1 MGTAQLRMERQR
13 WGVLNV
19 MLRTS
24 GQQFDDSAN
33 QFRLAGYG
41 QVDLYAE
48 HNVGSKFQIYSSV
61 QNVGGALIE
70 AGRTP
75 ILTLGIPRTI
85 ELGIRFGSHGM
96 LVPE

>member
-1 MGTAQLRMERQR
+1 MTR
-13 WGVLNV
+13 
-19 MLRTS
+19 RTS
-24 GQQFDDSAN
+24 FNWQGMRRSTFT
-33 QFRLAGYG
+33 L
-41 QVDLYAE
+41 E

-61 QNVGGALIE
+61 QNVGGALVQ

-85 ELGIRFGSHGM
+85 ALGIRFGSHGM

>member
-1 MGTAQLRMERQR
+1 VFA
-13 WGVLNV
+13 VD
-19 MLRTS
+19 LRTS

-33 QFRLAGYG
+33 QYQLAGYA

-48 HNVGSKFQIYSSV
+48 HSIGSKFQIYSSV
-61 QNVGGALIE
+61 QNVGGALIQ

-85 ELGIRFGSHGM
+85 ALGIRFGSHGM
-96 LVPE
+96 LHPEY